1 VIVRSERV
9 NGPLA
14 QTLGPA
20 FSDLYIY
27 LLKGE
32 SYSPFTDPMNP
43 PGSNRKSEA
52 HVRLPVPKVFCEAC
66 EKTLDFVRTN
76 YYSLPI
82 KLRDWLSAAQLTGL
96 RVNERSKNVGFWK
109 DFFEA
114 V

>member
-1 VIVRSERV
+1 MGCELFINCLQTGVGIILRRTLCRV
-9 NGPLA
+9 CSLRRGL
-14 QTLGPA
+14 
-20 FSDLYIY
+20 
-27 LLKGE
+27 
-32 SYSPFTDPMNP
+32 
-43 PGSNRKSEA
+43 
-52 HVRLPVPKVFCEAC
+52 VRLPVPKVFCEAC